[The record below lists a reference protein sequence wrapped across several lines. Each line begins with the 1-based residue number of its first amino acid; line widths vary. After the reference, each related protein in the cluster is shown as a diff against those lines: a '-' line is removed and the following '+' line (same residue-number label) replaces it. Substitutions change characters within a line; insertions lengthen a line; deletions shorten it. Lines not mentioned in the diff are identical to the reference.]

1 MKPETCELAVI
12 GAGPAGLG
20 AAIAAGEH
28 GVKTILID
36 SFTQP
41 GGQYFM
47 QPPAAFSPQKGTG
60 MEEKGKTYIEKL
72 AGLPV
77 KTMTKTLVWG
87 IFEEEGEF
95 PWRVAFYGSDAPHYL
110 LAKNIILSNGAYDTP
125 VAFPGWTLPGVMTC
139 GAALTL
145 LKTYR
150 LAPGTKA
157 LVTGTGPLLLSVAAH
172 LIEAG
177 TAVTAICEANRLLPK
192 GFLHLSAMLGHLN
205 RVWEGIQYAS
215 RVFSAGTPYKT
226 GWSILSANGQARVE
240 QAVIAKL
247 DHGGRPIPGKTQTL
261 EVDLVVSGYNLTPN
275 TGLARMVDC
284 QLEHRPEKGGW
295 IPVLDED
302 MRASKPGIYV
312 VGDGAGIGG
321 ADNALLEGQIA
332 GVSVARETGHLPPEN
347 AEKIRRALNHKRQ
360 NQLRFGRLYGGLFMP
375 PRGLAALADNETVL
389 CRCEDVTLGQVKE
402 AVQMGAATL
411 KEVKMATRCG
421 MGNCQGRICERPV
434 SAAIADALSCEPAHD
449 EGLGHYAIRPPLHPL
464 PAQFLSEAQSDD
476 L

>member
-1 MKPETCELAVI
+1 MKAETCELAVI

-20 AAIAAGEH
+20 AAITAGEW
-28 GVKTILID
+28 GAQTILID

-47 QPPAAFSPQKGTG
+47 QTPAAFSSQKGTRI
-60 MEEKGKTYIEKL
+60 EEKGKTYIEKL

-77 KTMTKTLVWG
+77 KTITKTLVWG
-87 IFEEEGEF
+87 IFEEEGAF
-95 PWRVAFYGSDAPHYL
+95 PWRVALYGPDAPHYL
-110 LAKNIILSNGAYDTP
+110 LAKNIILANGAYDTP

-157 LVTGTGPLLLSVAAH
+157 LVTGTGPVLLSVAAH
-172 LIEAG
+172 LIEAS
-177 TAVTAICEANRLLPK
+177 VEVMAICEANRLLPK
-192 GFLHLSAMLGHLN
+192 GLAHLPTMLGHLN
-205 RVWEGIQYAS
+205 RAWEGIQYAS
-215 RVFSAGTPYKT
+215 RIFPAGTPYKT
-226 GWSILSANGQARVE
+226 GWSILSANGQERVE
-240 QAVIAKL
+240 QAIIAQL
-247 DHGGRPIPGKTQTL
+247 DRDGRPIPDKTQTL

-284 QLEHRPEKGGW
+284 NLEYRPEKGGW
-295 IPVLDED
+295 IPVRDED
-302 MRASKPGIYV
+302 MRASKPGIYI

-332 GVSVARETGHLPPEN
+332 GVSVALETGHLSSES

-360 NQLRFGRLYGGLFMP
+360 NQLRFGRLYSDLFTP
-375 PRGLAALADNETVL
+375 PRGLIALADDETVL
-389 CRCEDVTLGQVKE
+389 CRCEEVTLGQVKE
-402 AVQMGAATL
+402 SVQMGATTL

-421 MGNCQGRICERPV
+421 MGNCQGRMCERSV
-434 SAAIADALSCEPAHD
+434 SAAIVEALSGELADCKRV
-449 EGLGHYAIRPPLHPL
+449 GHYAIRPPLHPL
-464 PAQFLSEAQSDD
+464 PAQFLAEAQAD